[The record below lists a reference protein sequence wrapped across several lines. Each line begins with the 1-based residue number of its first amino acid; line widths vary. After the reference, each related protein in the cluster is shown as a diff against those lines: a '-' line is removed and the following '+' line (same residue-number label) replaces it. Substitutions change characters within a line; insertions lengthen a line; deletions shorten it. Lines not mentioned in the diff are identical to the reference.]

1 MKELLR
7 TSNLVSIS
15 YIQACLAER
24 GIESVVLDA
33 HTSTYYGG
41 TFIKRRVMVSTEDY
55 EAALRILN
63 EQKAH
68 FDTID

>member
-1 MKELLR
+1 MR
-7 TSNLVSIS
+7 TSNLVTIS

-41 TFIKRRVMVSTEDY
+41 SFIKRRVMVLSDDH

-63 EQKAH
+63 EQKEH
-68 FDTID
+68 FDDIG